1 MDRPDVVV
9 VGGGI
14 VGAAC
19 AHALANRRIRV
30 QLLDSGVEPGV
41 ATRAAAGMLAPLL
54 EVKPEDPMLGLSV
67 LARDLYHD
75 LVPALEES
83 TGIDIGLWTEG
94 ILRLAFTDADV
105 DRLKNEIAWQRQL
118 GFGSDWLAPED
129 VHEIAPGINPNIIG
143 AFIAPEDGAVEPM
156 LLRQALITEAKKHG
170 VDFSEGR
177 CVRGILIERNRVV
190 GVEIGDTKV
199 LAGHVII
206 AAGAWSGRIAGL
218 PRPLSVEPIRG
229 QMAALP
235 WPLDEPPTI
244 VYGSSGYVLNRG
256 TEALIGSTMEHVGFD
271 ASTTDEGLARMLTQM
286 REIYPVLDATK
297 VQRTWGGLRPVT
309 PDGRPFVGRDPAV
322 EGLWYATGH
331 GRNGIL
337 LGGLTG
343 EVIARMIA
351 GEETEHD
358 LSPVDPARFWQ
369 F

>member
-14 VGAAC
+14 VGVAC
-19 AHALANRRIRV
+19 AHALSTRRLQVRLV
-30 QLLDSGVEPGV
+30 DSGVEPGV

-67 LARDLYHD
+67 LARDLYRE
-75 LVPALEES
+75 LVPRLEES
-83 TGIDIGLWTEG
+83 TGIDVGLWTEG
-94 ILRLAFTDADV
+94 IMRLAFTEQDV

-118 GFGSDWLAPED
+118 GFSSDWLAPED
-129 VHEIAPGINPNIIG
+129 VHDIAPGINQNIVG

-156 LLRQALITEAKKHG
+156 LLRQALITDGKRHG
-170 VDFSEGR
+170 VDIDEGQ
-177 CVRGILIERNRVV
+177 CVRSILIERGRVT
-190 GVEIGDTKV
+190 GVEVGDAT
-199 LAGHVII
+199 LTAGHVVI

-256 TEALIGSTMEHVGFD
+256 TEALVGSTMEHVGFD
-271 ASTTDEGLARMLTQM
+271 ASTTDDGLSGILTQM
-286 REIYPVLDATK
+286 REIYPVLDASRLT
-297 VQRTWGGLRPVT
+297 RTWGGLRPVT
-309 PDGRPFVGRDPAV
+309 PDGRPFVGRDPTV

-337 LGGLTG
+337 LAGLTG